1 MDRETNMSSKI
12 VQRFIFGAEIPC
24 DATFLF
30 YDKDHSSPLVY
41 EVSLKT
47 EKKAAKKDDT
57 METIDAV
64 IENLNRVTGSK
75 YTSKS
80 KATTSLIRARINEGR
95 TMGDFITVIDKK
107 AGDWLDDPK
116 MAQYLRPQTLF
127 GTKFD
132 AYLSQ
137 SSIEG
142 KASDPFAEL
151 DVIMGGADA

>member
-1 MDRETNMSSKI
+1 MTSKI
-12 VQRFIFGAEIPC
+12 VQRFMFGVTIPK

-30 YDKDHSSPLVY
+30 YDKGHESPLVY
-41 EVSLKT
+41 EIHLKDERT
-47 EKKAAKKDDT
+47 ARQKDESGD
-57 METIDAV
+57 V
-64 IENLNRVTGSK
+64 IEQVISYLNNVTGSK

-95 TMGDFITVIDKK
+95 TLEDFVAVINKK
-107 AGDWLDDPK
+107 SGDWLEEPK

-137 SSIEG
+137 SSVEG
-142 KASDPFAEL
+142 QAGDPFAEL
-151 DVIMGGADA
+151 DELMGQA